1 MQPEAGSDYAAS
13 THPTPTVTHQ
23 TQEYGGFVDVRWPHY
38 SSWRFRLPVHA
49 TMLIVNYGTLQM
61 NGCMLSEN
69 LELLYE

>member
-1 MQPEAGSDYAAS
+1 M
-13 THPTPTVTHQ
+13 
-23 TQEYGGFVDVRWPHY
+23 
-38 SSWRFRLPVHA
+38 HA